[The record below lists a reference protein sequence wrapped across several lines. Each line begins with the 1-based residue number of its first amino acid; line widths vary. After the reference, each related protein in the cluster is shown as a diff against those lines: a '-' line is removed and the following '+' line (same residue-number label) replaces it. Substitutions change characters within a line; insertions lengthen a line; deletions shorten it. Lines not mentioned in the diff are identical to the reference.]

1 MKFKLY
7 EYERHQEENGFT
19 SSNLSLFMLGQY
31 ALLHFIK
38 MEDVAPYRGIQ
49 ILCVLL
55 SPDKVFSI
63 DVFFKGYSYSI
74 NFLLKTYTYE

>member
-1 MKFKLY
+1 MKIKLY
-7 EYERHQEENGFT
+7 EYEQQSEEDGFT
-19 SSNLSLFMLGQY
+19 SSNLSLFMVGQY

-38 MEDVAPYRGIQ
+38 MKDVAPYRGIH

-55 SPDKVFSI
+55 SPDKLFSI

-74 NFLLKTYTYE
+74 NFLLKTYTHQ

>member
-7 EYERHQEENGFT
+7 EYEQQSEDDGFT
-19 SSNLSLFMLGQY
+19 ISSLTLFILGEY
-31 ALLHFIK
+31 ALLNFIK
-38 MEDVAPYRGIQ
+38 MKDVAPYRGVK

-55 SPDKVFSI
+55 SPDKLFSI

-74 NFLLKTYTYE
+74 NFLLKTYT